1 MVFLH
6 GKYFSMV
13 RKTVK
18 WFWRLFFGGFIL
30 FVLLMV
36 GINYEFFGEMP
47 SLKELENPSSMQ
59 ASEVFASDG
68 SAMGKYYT
76 ENRSNVNYS
85 DISAF
90 AKYAL
95 VATEDERFFEHSG
108 IDARALARALSG
120 IVTFSSKGGAST
132 VTQQLALSLLHARET
147 NRFKRA
153 IQKLKEWVVA
163 AKLEKNFT
171 KEEILTLYFNQV
183 TYPDNVYGIR
193 NASLTFFQKEPD
205 RLKIEE
211 AALLVGSLNAITTF
225 NPRLNPKAAITRRN
239 FVIDKMVKN
248 AAVAQFFGVKG
259 LTAEE
264 AQKLKAAPMALSYKR
279 LKEEEALAPY
289 FKDVVR
295 EDAKKWCKANK
306 KPDGKPYDLYKD
318 GLKIYTTIDPK
329 MQQYAEDAVAEYLP
343 IIQSRIYGS
352 LGRGGAV
359 FNKHQRTIDSAV
371 VRSPRYTEMKA
382 AGISEED
389 IMKSFNTKTK
399 MKIFSWNSKGY
410 VDSNMTPLDSIKH
423 HKMIAQTGFMVMEP
437 GTGLVKAWVGG
448 SDYKFFKYDHVNT
461 NTKRQV
467 GSTIK
472 PLLYV
477 QAMKEL
483 QMTPRTIVEN
493 KPQKFEGFGWYPDQ
507 KAKGNTEMKEA
518 LAFSQNGAAAYLI
531 KSVGPPKFME
541 WLQQLDITSNLK
553 PYPSLCLGAFEISLQ
568 EMMSTYTMFPNRGFQ
583 TKPILISRIV
593 DANGNVLKDFETE
606 RKLMISEIDAYNMT
620 QMMKGV
626 CIKGT
631 GKKMGGYYGGE
642 VAGKTGTTNDN
653 SDCWFMGFTPQ
664 LLGGVW
670 VGCDDRFIRIA
681 DNDAMGSTVAMP
693 VFGKFLNKVYND
705 KKLSLKYIK
714 ATKFELPSQTN
725 TEAIYDYDPTNNV
738 TPIDEQDFMRAI
750 DNSENTSTRSSSKSD
765 YDLDTGTQTKDTT
778 TNSGGGTPDVP
789 DQNNSKP
796 DSMQLPT
803 NNNIRPVRK

>member
-1 MVFLH
+1 
-6 GKYFSMV
+6 MV

-18 WFWRLFFGGFIL
+18 WFWRIFLLGLVSFFGIL
-30 FVLLMV
+30 TA
-36 GINYEFFGEMP
+36 INYELFGEMP

-76 ENRSNVNYS
+76 ENRSNVTYG
-85 DISAF
+85 DISAY

-108 IDARALARALSG
+108 IDARSMGRALSG
-120 IVTFSSKGGAST
+120 LVTFRNKGGAST

-147 NRFKRA
+147 NKFKRG
-153 IQKLKEWVVA
+153 IQKCKEWIVS

-193 NASLTFFQKEPD
+193 NASLTFFQREPD
-205 RLKIEE
+205 RLKLEE

-248 AAVAQFFGVKG
+248 GDVAQYFGLPA
-259 LTAEE
+259 LTEAE
-264 AQKLKAAPMALSYKR
+264 AKKLKAAPMALSYKR

-295 EDAKKWCKANK
+295 EEAKKWCKANK
-306 KPDGKPYDLYKD
+306 KPNGKNYDLYKD

-329 MQQYAEDAVAEYLP
+329 MQQYAEEAAAAQLQVV
-343 IIQSRIYGS
+343 QRRIYGS
-352 LGRGGAV
+352 VGRSGSI
-359 FNKHQRTIDSAV
+359 FNKHQRTIDSAIK
-371 VRSPRYTEMKA
+371 RSPRYTEAKE
-382 AGISEED
+382 AGLSEAD
-389 IMKSFNTKTK
+389 IMAQFTTKTK
-399 MKIFSWNSKGY
+399 MRIFAHNAKGY
-410 VDSNMTPLDSIKH
+410 LDTNMTPIDSIKH
-423 HKMIAQTGFMVMEP
+423 HRVIAQTAFMVMEP
-437 GTGLVKAWVGG
+437 NTGLVKAWVGG
-448 SDYKFFKYDHVNT
+448 TDYNYFKYDHANT

-483 QMTPRTIVEN
+483 QMTPRTILQN
-493 KPQKFEGFGWYPDQ
+493 KPQKFDGFGWYPDQ
-507 KAKGNTEMKEA
+507 RAKGDMEMKEA

-531 KSVGPPKFME
+531 KSVGAPKFME
-541 WLQQLDITSNLK
+541 WLQQLDVTSNLK
-553 PYPSLCLGAFEISLQ
+553 AYPSLCLGAFEISLQ
-568 EMMSTYTMFPNRGFQ
+568 EMMSTYTMFPNKGFQ

-593 DANGNVLKDFETE
+593 DGNGNVLKDFETE

-626 CIKGT
+626 CLKGT
-631 GKKMGGYYGGE
+631 GKAMGRYYGGE
-642 VAGKTGTTNDN
+642 IAGKTGTTNDN

-693 VFGKFLNKVYND
+693 IFGMFLSKVYSD
-705 KKLSLKYIK
+705 KKLSLKYLK
-714 ATKFELPSQTN
+714 ATKFDLPSQAN

-738 TPIDEQDFMRAI
+738 TPIDYDDYMP
-750 DNSENTSTRSSSKSD
+750 SENINVDRNNSRSD
-765 YDLDTGTQTKDTT
+765 YDIPGSNDSLP
-778 TNSGGGTPDVP
+778 GGG
-789 DQNNSKP
+789 NNNLPPNDNGNEKP
-796 DSMQLPT
+796 DSMPMAL
-803 NNNIRPVRK
+803 NNNKFKLLKK